1 MPRLVMLDLP
11 NTPAV
16 EIADG
21 ATTLGR
27 RADNVV
33 VIAGE
38 TVSGRHAKIN
48 CSAGECTLEDL
59 GSTNGTL
66 LNGQAVSTAVPIR
79 HNDLIH
85 FGKTLVRF
93 ESQVTA
99 RGRVASNDLLS
110 VGRRAASGPIAETT
124 ANTYATIMNDEPAN
138 ITGLSSGGRFGV
150 LSSNSEAKL
159 RAILEIGQRL
169 RGAHAIPEIL
179 PPILDSLFGVFPS
192 ADRGCI
198 LLQDDAGQLIPRAM
212 KHRDPRADATI
223 KLSRT
228 IVKHVL
234 ENKAGVLS
242 EDAGKD
248 QKFTGS
254 ESISDLQIHS
264 MMCAP
269 MLSSENEVI
278 GILSIDSQN
287 PLGQFT
293 QEDLDVLMSVAG
305 QAAVAFENALL
316 LESYIKKQKQ
326 DSELGIAQDIQQAL
340 IPKELPQTDGYEF
353 FASYDAAQAVG
364 GDYFDCFQLPEGKIC
379 FSFGDVAGKGVPGAL
394 IMARM
399 HSCVQSTMKH
409 VYEVEAAIH
418 AINEHMCDTA
428 VEGRFVTY
436 ILAILDPTTGDL
448 TLTNAGHMS
457 PVIRHADGSLEQFD
471 DDLVGPPI
479 GVMAGYPYELETR
492 QLKPGDVVVMVTDGV
507 NEALNPQDELYGDQ
521 HVLDFIKQSP
531 GSAAELGR
539 ALLAD
544 VRRHANGREP
554 SDDITIMT
562 IGRKL

>member
-11 NTPAV
+11 NTPSF

-21 ATTLGR
+21 SSTLGR
-27 RADNVV
+27 RADNAI

-38 TVSGRHAKIN
+38 TVSGRHARIV
-48 CSAGECTLEDL
+48 CQAGECTLEDL

-66 LNGQAVSTAVPIR
+66 LNGQAVSTAIPIR

-93 ESQVTA
+93 ESQLTA
-99 RGRVASNDLLS
+99 RGRAASNDLLTAS
-110 VGRRAASGPIAETT
+110 RRGANPAAAET
-124 ANTYATIMNDEPAN
+124 AQNNFATIMHDEPSN
-138 ITGLSSGGRFGV
+138 ITGMSSGGRFGV
-150 LSSNSEAKL
+150 LSSNSEVKL

-169 RGAHAIPEIL
+169 RGAHSIADIL
-179 PPILDSLFGVFPS
+179 PAILDSLFGVFPS

-198 LLQDDAGQLIPRAM
+198 LLQDAAGQLVPRAM

-228 IVKHVL
+228 IIKHVM
-234 ENKAGVLS
+234 ENKSGVLS
-242 EDAGKD
+242 EDAAKD

-264 MMCAP
+264 MLCAP
-269 MLSSENEVI
+269 MLSSENEVV

-305 QAAVAFENALL
+305 QAAVAYENAQL

-326 DSELGIAQDIQQAL
+326 DSELGIAHDIQKAL
-340 IPKELPQTDGYEF
+340 IPTELPAVEGYEF

-364 GDYFDCFQLPEGKIC
+364 GDYFDVFQLPGGRIC

-409 VYEVEAAIH
+409 VFEVEP
-418 AINEHMCDTA
+418 AINAINDHMCDTA

-436 ILAILDPTTGDL
+436 IMAILDPTTGDL

-457 PVIRHADGSLEQFD
+457 PVIRHADGSIEQYD
-471 DDLVGPPI
+471 DELVGPPI
-479 GVMAGYPYELETR
+479 GVMDGFPYEIETR
-492 QLKPGDVVVMVTDGV
+492 RLQPGDVVVMVTDGV
-507 NEALNPQDELYGDQ
+507 NEALNPQDELYGDER
-521 HVLDFIKQSP
+521 VLNFIKQGP
-531 GSAAELGR
+531 GSATAMGQ

-544 VRRHANGREP
+544 VRKHANGREP